1 MTLTLPGPLVST
13 SWLAEHLGEQS
24 LVLLDGSYKLPGVTP
39 TARADYEQRHIRGAR
54 FFDIDQIADTSSPLP
69 HMLPDTQALE
79 GLAGRLGL
87 SNDSVVVVYDGAGL
101 MSAGR
106 VWWSLRT
113 FGHDKVAILDGG
125 LRKWLAEQRPV
136 TADIPAVVPATF
148 RARFN
153 AAAVRSKAQVAGNL
167 ATADEQLIDTR
178 SAARFAGEESE
189 VRPGLRPGHIPH
201 SLNLP
206 FQEISSPETGEVK
219 PGSAIRKAFETAGL
233 DLARPVVA
241 TCGSGVTAG
250 ALAFGLHLLGKT
262 NVAIYDGSWS
272 EWGLP
277 GETPV
282 ETGPATG
289 APRS

>member
-1 MTLTLPGPLVST
+1 MTLTLPGPLVT
-13 SWLAEHLGEQS
+13 TAWLADHHDDPQ

-39 TARADYEQRHIRGAR
+39 SARQDYDQRHIPGAR
-54 FFDIDQIADTSSPLP
+54 YFDIDQIADTSSPLP
-69 HMLPDTQALE
+69 HMLPDPQAFE
-79 GLAGRLGL
+79 GFASRLGL
-87 SNDSVVVVYDGAGL
+87 SNDSVVVVYDGPGL

-106 VWWSLRT
+106 VWWTLRT

-125 LRKWLAEQRPV
+125 LRKWLAEERPV

-148 RARFN
+148 RAQFN
-153 AAAVRSKAQVAGNL
+153 AAAVRSKAQVADIL
-167 ATADEQLIDTR
+167 ATVNEQLIDAR

-189 VRPGLRPGHIPH
+189 VRPGLRSGHIPQ

-219 PGSAIRKAFETAGL
+219 PASAIRKAFETAGL

-262 NVAIYDGSWS
+262 DVAIYDGSWS

-282 ETGPATG
+282 ETGRDAG